1 MSCIF
6 SAYSLSQTFRNSLSI
21 LFWLGNLTNKS
32 STIARL
38 IRIELNGTGYLLGRI
53 YRAGRI
59 LKDEL
64 LENVSKMRRSGWRI
78 TEEDYE
84 KIPDYLR
91 RL

>member
-1 MSCIF
+1 
-6 SAYSLSQTFRNSLSI
+6 
-21 LFWLGNLTNKS
+21 
-32 STIARL
+32 L